1 MDFLDKVQNTM
12 MHNFFF
18 FKMQDISSDI
28 FSDDLKVANYWFC
41 LPFDV
46 KMEKLASLD
55 GMCSDLLRMYLE

>member
-18 FKMQDISSDI
+18 FKMQDIISDI

-55 GMCSDLLRMYLE
+55 GMCSDLLRMY